1 MTRSRFVL
9 GAVTVAALLLLTSC
23 AADGNAAA
31 GGAGS
36 QPGFLYGLWHG
47 FITPV
52 TFLISLFTDDV
63 GIYEVRNTGAW
74 YDFGYVLGLSII
86 FSGGGAGASTR
97 RR

>member
-9 GAVTVAALLLLTSC
+9 GAATLAALLLLTSC
-23 AADGNAAA
+23 AADGNAVA
-31 GGAGS
+31 GGAGT

-52 TFLISLFTDDV
+52 TFLISLFTDEV
-63 GIYEVRNTGAW
+63 GIYEVRNNGAW

-86 FSGGGAGASTR
+86 FSGGAGASTR